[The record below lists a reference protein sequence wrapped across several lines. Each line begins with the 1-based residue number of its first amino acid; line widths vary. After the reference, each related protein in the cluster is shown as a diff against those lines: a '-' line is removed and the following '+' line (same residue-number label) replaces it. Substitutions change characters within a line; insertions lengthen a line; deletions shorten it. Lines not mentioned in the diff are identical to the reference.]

1 MDASNLLKPALARGE
16 LRCIGATTLDEY
28 RKYIEKDP
36 ALERRFQQ
44 VLVDQPS
51 VAQTVSILRGLRER
65 YEVHHGV
72 RISDSAL
79 VEAAVLS
86 DRYLPDRF
94 LPDKAIDLVDE
105 AAAKLKME
113 ITSKPEVLD
122 EIDRRVLQLEME
134 RLSLR
139 KAAPSDRGAAARLAA
154 LDSELE
160 RLKGDQARITSQWE
174 AERAEM
180 GKLRSLK
187 EEIERVGLEVQQA
200 ERDYDLNRAAE
211 LKYGTLMELQK
222 QLRLAEQQLSQKAA
236 AAAAGG
242 GDAAA
247 NAAGSRLLKEE
258 VTEADIAEVISKWTG
273 IPVAKLVQS
282 ERDKLLALATH
293 LHERVIGQD
302 EAVTAVAD
310 AVQRSRAGLSDPN
323 KPIASFLFLG
333 PTGVGKTELA
343 KALASFLFSSE
354 DAMIRIDMSEFME
367 KHSVSKLIGAPPGY
381 VGYDEGGMLTEAVRR
396 RPYCVIL
403 LDELEKAHE
412 DVSNI
417 LLQMLDD
424 GRLTDSQ
431 GRTVSFKNAVVCLT
445 SNLGSQGIFGAGGD
459 KEKARAA
466 ALTAMRQHLKPEV
479 INRIDDVIVF
489 DPLDRAQIRSIVKLQ
504 IARVAQRSAAKKVR
518 LELAESAIDRPQ
530 LSRARCRH
538 RARRDAADDEGFRS
552 KRSRLRPPHPPAHP
566 PLDPPFL
573 THTHTQTDIPPG
585 QRLDRN
591 DTLKAAAFA
600 KPFTH
605 PPPPPPVLPLAR
617 ANRGPSAPPHKKKEP
632 SSPSRWRRPPSWRGW
647 WGARCSLP
655 RPRLARVVG

>member
-1 MDASNLLKPALARGE
+1 MGAGATGGAMDASNLLKPALARGE
-16 LRCIGATTLDEY
+16 LRCIGATTLDEF

-51 VAQTVSILRGLRER
+51 VVQTVSILRGLRER

-154 LDSELE
+154 LDGELE
-160 RLKGDQARITSQWE
+160 RLKGDQARITAQWE

-187 EEIERVGLEVQQA
+187 EEIERVGLEVLQA

-222 QLRLAEQQLSQKAA
+222 QLRGAEQQLSQKAA
-236 AAAAGG
+236 AAAQGG

-247 NAAGSRLLKEE
+247 KAAGSRLLKEE

-282 ERDKLLALATH
+282 ERDKLLALGAH
-293 LHERVIGQD
+293 LHERVIGQE

-323 KPIASFLFLG
+323 RPIASFLFLG

-354 DAMIRIDMSEFME
+354 DAMVRIDMSEYME

-396 RPYCVIL
+396 RPYCVVL
-403 LDELEKAHE
+403 LDELEKAHD
-412 DVSNI
+412 DVFNI
-417 LLQMLDD
+417 LLQVLDD
-424 GRLTDSQ
+424 G
-431 GRTVSFKNAVVCLT
+431 
-445 SNLGSQGIFGAGGD
+445 
-459 KEKARAA
+459 
-466 ALTAMRQHLKPEV
+466 
-479 INRIDDVIVF
+479 
-489 DPLDRAQIRSIVKLQ
+489 
-504 IARVAQRSAAKKVR
+504 
-518 LELAESAIDRPQ
+518 
-530 LSRARCRH
+530 
-538 RARRDAADDEGFRS
+538 
-552 KRSRLRPPHPPAHP
+552 
-566 PLDPPFL
+566 
-573 THTHTQTDIPPG
+573 
-585 QRLDRN
+585 
-591 DTLKAAAFA
+591 
-600 KPFTH
+600 
-605 PPPPPPVLPLAR
+605 
-617 ANRGPSAPPHKKKEP
+617 
-632 SSPSRWRRPPSWRGW
+632 
-647 WGARCSLP
+647 
-655 RPRLARVVG
+655 